1 MFTEDERAFM
11 IMYQRRVT
19 QPSPSYA
26 RAIPQDENPHG
37 FAEFVWEYYAGMGNQ
52 DFHDMSKKER
62 RGLKSLIEKG
72 YASLGEERYY
82 INFPYFEV
90 NVHMDKILAKCPKGR
105 RDVPAHVM
113 ILNGL
118 QSETLSIYQNSR
130 RATFVDTF
138 LGKKLAYRLS
148 QGEEKA
154 LAFLLN
160 VGLLV
165 ETIHESHVMG
175 SKMKQVILS
184 AKSMPADLKQTN

>member
-1 MFTEDERAFM
+1 MFTEDERTFM
-11 IMYQRRVT
+11 IMHQRRLAQT
-19 QPSPSYA
+19 SPSYA
-26 RAIPQDENPHG
+26 RAILLDENPHG

-52 DFHDMSKKER
+52 DFNDMSKKER

-82 INFPYFEV
+82 INFPYREV
-90 NVHMDKILAKCPKGR
+90 NVHLDKILAKCPKGR
-105 RDVPAHVM
+105 RDVHAYVM

-118 QSETLSIYQNSR
+118 KSDTFAIYKNSR

-138 LGKKLAYRLS
+138 VGKKLAYRLS

-154 LAFLLN
+154 LAFLLD

-175 SKMKQVILS
+175 SKMKQVML
-184 AKSMPADLKQTN
+184 AAQSMPADLK